1 MFAQY
6 DFVFDNNNEDLSTII
21 VGQSDKGNFIS
32 YKVNYIKQY

>member
-21 VGQSDKGNFIS
+21 VGQSDKGILIS
-32 YKVNYIKQY
+32 YKVNYIKQH